1 MSFTWPLAF
10 LLLLLGPLLLA
21 AYWLQRRRKRKGA
34 VRFSSVSLIRSAM
47 PKRPSWKRHLPV
59 ALFLLGLSGLG
70 VASAR
75 PQGSVKVPVGRTS
88 IILALDVSGSMCATD
103 VLPNRLT
110 VAQAAAREFIKA
122 QPSGTRIG
130 IVAFAGFAE
139 LIVPPT
145 TSKDDLLHAID
156 GLTTAR
162 GTTIGAAILKS
173 LDAISAVNSDVA
185 PVAADIGVD
194 AGIDPGFGAVD
205 GSADAVPVPDSV
217 PAPSGGY
224 IPDIVVVLTDG
235 ANTRGIT
242 PVEAAKQAVARR
254 VRVYTIGFGTTNP
267 TSMSC
272 TAEQLGGRISDFGG
286 FGGGGGGGA
295 GFGGGGGGGGRSGR
309 FLVADDPTLRSVA
322 AMTGASFYKAE
333 DADQLKGV
341 FTKLPKDVQLQS
353 RKVELSAAF
362 VGLGALLAG
371 LGMVLSMLWNR
382 SP

>member
-10 LLLLLGPLLLA
+10 LLLLVVPLLLGA
-21 AYWLQRRRKRKGA
+21 HWLMRRRKRKGA
-34 VRFSSVSLIRSAM
+34 VRFSSVALIRSAM

-75 PQGSVKVPVGRTS
+75 PQGSVTVPVGRTS

-145 TSKDDLLHAID
+145 TAKNDLLHAID

-162 GTTIGAAILKS
+162 GTTIGSAILKS
-173 LDAISAVNSDVA
+173 IDAISAVNPDVP
-185 PVAADIGVD
+185 PVAADIGNN
-194 AGIDPGFGAVD
+194 IESFDPRSFGADPATPEV
-205 GSADAVPVPDSV
+205 VVPDSV
-217 PAPSGGY
+217 PPPKDGY

-242 PVEAAKQAVARR
+242 PVEAAKQAVSRR
-254 VRVYTIGFGTTNP
+254 IRVYTIGFGTTNP

-272 TAEQLGGRISDFGG
+272 TADQLGGRVGDFGG
-286 FGGGGGGGA
+286 FGGGGA
-295 GFGGGGGGGGRSGR
+295 GGGGGPRGGR
-309 FLVADDPTLRSVA
+309 FLVADDPTLRAVA
-322 AMTGASFYKAE
+322 SMTGAAFYKAE
-333 DADQLKGV
+333 DANQLKGV
-341 FTKLPKDVQLQS
+341 FAKLPKDVQLQR

-362 VGLGALLAG
+362 VGLGAVLAAV
-371 LGMVLSMLWNR
+371 GMVLSMLWNR